1 MTTILETERL
11 YLRAFIYEDARHL
24 YEMNNN
30 PDVIKYTG
38 DSAFKNLKE
47 AQDFISE
54 YIRLR
59 TIKTTKDSSKESLA
73 RYAVIRK
80 EDNAFLGWCGLKLH
94 KDKGAVDIGFRFYKQ
109 YWKQG
114 YATESTRGC
123 IAYAFFNLQLPF
135 IIAHAHVDNLQSRKV
150 LEKCSMN
157 EIEKI
162 NHDNNPSILYRLD
175 NEDYSLREID
185 AQDTWPVRHPVLRAG
200 RPLEDVYM
208 EADEKTST
216 FHLGMYHH
224 NKIVGV
230 ASFMEDT
237 HEEFTGIQTRLRGM
251 AVLPEYRNKGIA
263 AQILNKG
270 EGILKERKRTILWF
284 NARTVALD
292 FYKNL
297 GYTMIGEEFDIPQV
311 GPHVRMKKDLI

>member
-11 YLRAFIYEDARHL
+11 YLRTFTYEDALHL

-114 YATESTRGC
+114 YATESARAC
-123 IAYAFFNLQLPF
+123 IAYAFSNLQLPF

-150 LEKCSMN
+150 LEKCNMKN
-157 EIEKI
+157 IRQI
-162 NHDNNPSILYRLD
+162 DYDDQPSILYRLD
-175 NEDYSLREID
+175 NSDYSLREIL
-185 AQDTWPVRHPVLRAG
+185 AKDTWPVRHPVLRAG

-208 EADEKTST
+208 EADEK
-216 FHLGMYHH
+216 
-224 NKIVGV
+224 
-230 ASFMEDT
+230 
-237 HEEFTGIQTRLRGM
+237 
-251 AVLPEYRNKGIA
+251 
-263 AQILNKG
+263 
-270 EGILKERKRTILWF
+270 
-284 NARTVALD
+284 D
-292 FYKNL
+292 FYLSPRYVSPRQNCGRSQL
-297 GYTMIGEEFDIPQV
+297 YGR
-311 GPHVRMKKDLI
+311 HS

>member
-1 MTTILETERL
+1 MTSILETERL
-11 YLRAFIYEDARHL
+11 YLRAFTYKDAMHL
-24 YEMNNN
+24 YAMNND
-30 PDVIKYTG
+30 PEVIKYTG
-38 DSAFKNLKE
+38 DRAFKSLKE
-47 AQDFISE
+47 AQDFVSE

-59 TIKTTKDSSKESLA
+59 TIKATKNSSKESLA

-80 EDNAFLGWCGLKLH
+80 EDDAFLGWCGLKLH
-94 KDKGAVDIGFRFYKQ
+94 KEKGAVDIGFRFYKK
-109 YWKQG
+109 YWKHG
-114 YATESTRGC
+114 YATESARGC
-123 IAYAFFNLQLPF
+123 ISYAFSNLQLPF
-135 IIAHAHVDNLQSRKV
+135 LIAHAHVDNAQSRKV
-150 LEKCSMN
+150 LEKCNMI

-162 NHDNNPSILYRLD
+162 DYDNNPSILYRLD
-175 NEDYSLREID
+175 NEDYTLREIV

-208 EADEKTST
+208 EADEKAST
-216 FHLGMYHH
+216 FHLGMYHKH
-224 NKIVGV
+224 TIVGV

-237 HEEFTGIQTRLRGM
+237 HEAFTGVQTRLRGM

-270 EGILKERKRTILWF
+270 EEILKKRKRTILWF
-284 NARTVALD
+284 NARTIALG

>member
-11 YLRAFIYEDARHL
+11 YLRAFIHEDAVHL
-24 YEMNNN
+24 YEMNND
-30 PDVIKYTG
+30 PDVIKYTR

-59 TIKTTKDSSKESLA
+59 NTAPTNGSLKVSLV

-80 EDNAFLGWCGLKLH
+80 KDDAFLGWCGLKLH
-94 KDKGAVDIGFRFYKQ
+94 KEKGAVTIDFRFYKKH
-109 YWKQG
+109 WKQG
-114 YATESTRGC
+114 YATESTRAC
-123 IAYAFFNLQLPF
+123 IAYAFSNLQLPF
-135 IIAHAHVDNLQSRKV
+135 LAAHAHVDNVQSHKI
-150 LEKCSMN
+150 LEKCNMKKMVP
-157 EIEKI
+157 IDY
-162 NHDNNPSILYRLD
+162 DNNPSILYRVD
-175 NEDYSLREID
+175 NEDYSLREIV
-185 AQDTWPVRHPVLRAG
+185 AQDTWAVRHPVLRAG

-208 EADEKTST
+208 EADEQAST
-216 FHLGMYHH
+216 FHLGMYH
-224 NKIVGV
+224 NKNIVGV

-263 AQILNKG
+263 AQILSKG
-270 EGILKERKRTILWF
+270 EEILKERKRNVLWF
-284 NARTVALD
+284 NARTIALK

-297 GYTMIGEEFDIPQV
+297 GYDLIGEEFDIPQV
-311 GPHVRMKKDLI
+311 GPHVRMKKNLL

>member
-11 YLRAFIYEDARHL
+11 YLRAFIYEDAVHL
-24 YEMNNN
+24 YEMNND

-47 AQDFISE
+47 AQGFISE

-59 TIKTTKDSSKESLA
+59 TTASIKASLKVSLA

-80 EDNAFLGWCGLKLH
+80 EDNVFLGWCGLKLH
-94 KDKGAVDIGFRFYKQ
+94 KEKGAVDIGFRFYKKH
-109 YWKQG
+109 WKQG
-114 YATESTRGC
+114 YATESAKAC
-123 IAYAFFNLQLPF
+123 IAYAFSDLQLPF
-135 IIAHAHVDNLQSRKV
+135 LVAHAHVDNLQSRKI
-150 LEKCSMN
+150 LEKCNMKN
-157 EIEKI
+157 IRQI
-162 NHDNNPSILYRLD
+162 NYDDQPSILYRLD
-175 NEDYSLREID
+175 NEDYSLREIA

-200 RPLEDVYM
+200 RPIEDVYM
-208 EADEKTST
+208 EADEQAST
-216 FHLGMYHH
+216 FHLGMYH
-224 NKIVGV
+224 NNSIVGV

-263 AQILNKG
+263 AQILKKG
-270 EGILKERKRTILWF
+270 EEILKERERTILWF

-297 GYTMIGEEFDIPQV
+297 GYKLIGEEFDIPQV
-311 GPHVRMKKDLI
+311 GPHVRMKKDLL

>member
-1 MTTILETERL
+1 MASILETERL
-11 YLRAFIYEDARHL
+11 YLRTFIYGDAVHL
-24 YEMNNN
+24 CAMNKD

-59 TIKTTKDSSKESLA
+59 STAPTKDSLKVPLA

-80 EDNAFLGWCGLKLH
+80 EDDAFLGWCGLKLH
-94 KDKGAVDIGFRFYKQ
+94 KEKGAVDIGFRFYKKH
-109 YWKQG
+109 WRQG
-114 YATESTRGC
+114 YATESAKTC
-123 IAYAFFNLQLPF
+123 IAYAFSDLKLPF
-135 IIAHAHVDNLQSRKV
+135 LIAHAHVDNLTSRKV
-150 LEKCSMN
+150 LEKCNMKN
-157 EIEKI
+157 IEQI
-162 NHDNNPSILYRLD
+162 EYNNQPSILYRLD
-175 NEDYSLREID
+175 NKDYSLREIV

-208 EADEKTST
+208 EADEQAST
-216 FHLGMYHH
+216 FHLGMYH
-224 NKIVGV
+224 NNSIVGV

-263 AQILNKG
+263 AQILSKG
-270 EGILKERKRTILWF
+270 EEILKERKRTILWF
-284 NARTVALD
+284 NARTIALK

-297 GYTMIGEEFDIPQV
+297 GYEMMGEEFDIPQV
-311 GPHVRMKKDLI
+311 GPHVRMKKDLL